1 MAELLKQL
9 DPVLF
14 WDAKKDTLNEDTHA
28 DYIIRRVCEL
38 GDIYEIIMTHAYYGT
53 ERCRLALLS
62 ANYLRESA
70 IVQGMAFLEIS
81 NREMFKCFVNKQ
93 YHPL

>member
-9 DPVLF
+9 DSVLF
-14 WDAKKDTLNEDTHA
+14 WDAKKGSLNEGTHA
-28 DYIIRRVCEL
+28 DYIIRRVFEL

-53 ERCRLALLS
+53 ERCRIALLT

-70 IVQGMAFLEIS
+70 IVQGMTFLEIS
-81 NREMFKCFVNKQ
+81 NREMFKCYSNKQ

>member
-1 MAELLKQL
+1 MSELLKQL

-14 WDAKKDTLNEDTHA
+14 WDVKKDALDEVTHA
-28 DYIIRRVCEL
+28 DYIIRRVFEL

-53 ERCRLALLS
+53 ERCRIALLT

-70 IVQGMAFLEIS
+70 IVQGMAFLEIT
-81 NREMFKCFVNKQ
+81 NRNMFKCYANKQ